1 MSSDE
6 PAKPEGI
13 PPTDLVGATLAAANE
28 VHRILGPGFPA
39 AIYENAL
46 CAELERV
53 GAPFDREKYVPVFY
67 REKLVGEHRPGLIVG
82 GKFVLALK
90 TAKAIEPIDF
100 GLVRWALKALDLES
114 AFILNFAT
122 APITIRRIE
131 RDTY

>member
-1 MSSDE
+1 MSSEE
-6 PAKPEGI
+6 PAKPEVA

-28 VHRILGPGFPA
+28 VHRVLGPGFPA

-53 GAPFDREKYVPVFY
+53 GVPFD

-90 TAKAIEPIDF
+90 TAKAIDPIDF
-100 GLVRWALKALDLES
+100 GIVRWALKALDLES

-122 APITIRRIE
+122 APLTIRRIE
-131 RDTY
+131 RDTF